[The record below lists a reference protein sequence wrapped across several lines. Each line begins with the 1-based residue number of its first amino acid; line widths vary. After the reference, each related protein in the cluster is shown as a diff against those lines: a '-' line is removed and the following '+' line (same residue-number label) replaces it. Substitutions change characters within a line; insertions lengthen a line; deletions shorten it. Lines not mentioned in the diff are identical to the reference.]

1 MTALWIIIIAT
12 PFEKENVIMLMSFLT
27 ALAEEKAVSVAD
39 AAAANTTATAA
50 AGTAAPAAAGA
61 GDMISMVLMMVVM
74 VAVFYFMLIRP
85 QRKKDKAVKNML
97 DNLKKGDRVW
107 TIGGFY
113 ATVLSIKEDKIELKL
128 GDIEGTVWVKRS
140 AIGGVENVKVENEA
154 APEI

>member
-1 MTALWIIIIAT
+1 
-12 PFEKENVIMLMSFLT
+12 MLMNLTT
-27 ALAEEKAVSVAD
+27 ALAEAGQAVSVSDQA
-39 AAAANTTATAA
+39 
-50 AGTAAPAAAGA
+50 TAAPAAGGA

-97 DNLKKGDRVW
+97 DNLKVGDRIW

-113 ATVLSIKEDKIELKL
+113 
-128 GDIEGTVWVKRS
+128 GTVAALKDDTVTLTMGSLQNTVVIKRS
-140 AIGGVENVKVENEA
+140 AVGGVENVAVENEA